1 MAGGGFAVED
11 PVADI
16 ETKITLSVIIS
27 CIVAASSGLIF
38 GYDIGI
44 SGGVTT
50 MVPFL
55 EKFFP
60 DILKK
65 AANAKHDTYCV
76 YDSQL
81 LTLFT
86 SSLYLAGLVTSLMS
100 SRFTAKIGRRNTIML
115 GGVIFLVGGAING
128 GAQNIAM
135 LILGR
140 IFLGFG
146 VGFTNQAT
154 PLYVSEIAPP
164 KWRGALGTSFQFFV
178 QIGIVAASIVN
189 SVAAQHPYGWRI
201 SLGSAVVPAAL
212 ITIGA
217 FVITDTPTSLVERGK
232 IDHARKALCKVRGS
246 DDIQP
251 ELDELMRRS
260 VHAKSIKQEPF
271 VTIFERQYRPQ
282 LVIAALI
289 PLFQQ
294 FSGINMIAFYAPNL
308 FQSTGFGQEAALHS
322 HIVLGVVNFVSI
334 IIFSAI
340 VDRVGRRFLFLAGGI
355 QMLFSQIAVAVVLA
369 DATGIHGMGSI
380 SKGNATLLLVF
391 FSLYSAGFG
400 WSWGPLVWIV
410 PSEIFP
416 TKIRTIGQSI
426 TVSVQ
431 FIAIFITSQTFLS
444 MLCHM
449 KYGAFLFHATWII
462 VMTLFIA
469 FFVPETKEL
478 HLDSISAL
486 WCKHWY
492 WRYFV
497 KGEESQI
504 QQ

>member
-1 MAGGGFAVED
+1 M
-11 PVADI
+11 
-16 ETKITLSVIIS
+16 
-27 CIVAASSGLIF
+27 
-38 GYDIGI
+38 
-44 SGGVTT
+44 
-50 MVPFL
+50 
-55 EKFFP
+55 
-60 DILKK
+60 
-65 AANAKHDTYCV
+65 
-76 YDSQL
+76 
-81 LTLFT
+81 
-86 SSLYLAGLVTSLMS
+86 
-100 SRFTAKIGRRNTIML
+100 
-115 GGVIFLVGGAING
+115 
-128 GAQNIAM
+128 
-135 LILGR
+135 
-140 IFLGFG
+140 
-146 VGFTNQAT
+146 
-154 PLYVSEIAPP
+154 YVSEIAPP

-282 LVIAALI
+282 LVIAALV

-355 QMLFSQIAVAVVLA
+355 QMLFSQV
-369 DATGIHGMGSI
+369 
-380 SKGNATLLLVF
+380 
-391 FSLYSAGFG
+391 SLI
-400 WSWGPLVWIV
+400 L
-410 PSEIFP
+410 
-416 TKIRTIGQSI
+416 
-426 TVSVQ
+426 
-431 FIAIFITSQTFLS
+431 TF
-444 MLCHM
+444 
-449 KYGAFLFHATWII
+449 
-462 VMTLFIA
+462 
-469 FFVPETKEL
+469 
-478 HLDSISAL
+478 
-486 WCKHWY
+486 
-492 WRYFV
+492 
-497 KGEESQI
+497 
-504 QQ
+504 